1 MELCGG
7 ELLDKFKSPSH
18 LHLTWVRVSFSSS
31 GRCANSLVCFLSFS
45 NLMLFYRLSHVQCT
59 QTELICLRY
68 LTIQLDSHKID
79 PHHQKSR
86 PVNYNTWTFLVLELV
101 HVMSFTIWL
110 SASRYTVWTMWQLDL
125 WANDHMNEPN
135 WVYWTT
141 HSRLGHAES
150 FLNTTFIYCIIIYF
164 FSFFLYFI

>member
-7 ELLDKFKSPSH
+7 ELLDKFKFPSH

-31 GRCANSLVCFLSFS
+31 GRCANLLVCILSFS
-45 NLMLFYRLSHVQCT
+45 NLMLFSRLSHVQCT

-68 LTIQLDSHKID
+68 LTIQLDSHEID

-110 SASRYTVWTMWQLDL
+110 DSQQVDTLYEPCDTKTYEQMTTWMSLIECIGQPILD
-125 WANDHMNEPN
+125 
-135 WVYWTT
+135 
-141 HSRLGHAES
+141 
-150 FLNTTFIYCIIIYF
+150 
-164 FSFFLYFI
+164 